1 MDNNRHVHDDGFNS
15 TSSSQKTHYKN
26 KRACAFGIIFAVVY
40 IGLLFGSM
48 FLFGFGFYVAG
59 GVAFGSS
66 CLMIIL
72 SLVISKLL
80 DFSHKSKEQ
89 KELESSRSFINS
101 TPDDNELREVSKIIS
116 CTPITSPD
124 TSAPPS
130 EIKVYRLILEKDGK
144 RYEKIVDKPY
154 PPDDIMP
161 TRINIETGF
170 VKLLDKHSLS
180 SPASYQ
186 SRLDS
191 IAYAIEHP
199 PVVAPPARA
208 ISRAVG
214 NHYSPVEPDAPDTS
228 PKTDDDSTPTLSSM
242 SLSSESNQSQSN
254 ASSKPIP
261 ENTTPDTPL
270 RTHDD
275 APRTPRPNVGYKG
288 IKRKKP

>member
-1 MDNNRHVHDDGFNS
+1 MDNNRPVRDDGDS
-15 TSSSQKTHYKN
+15 SASSSQKTHFKD
-26 KRACAFGIIFAVVY
+26 KRSCAFGIIFAVVY

-59 GVAFGSS
+59 GIAFGCS

-72 SLVISKLL
+72 SLVISKLI
-80 DFSHKSKEQ
+80 DFSRKRKEQ
-89 KELESSRSFINS
+89 KELESYRSFIAS
-101 TPDDNELREVSKIIS
+101 IPDDNELREVSKIIS

-124 TSAPPS
+124 ASSPPP
-130 EIKVYRLILEKDGK
+130 EIKVYRLILENDGN
-144 RYEKIVDKPY
+144 RYEKIVGKQY
-154 PPDDIMP
+154 PPDDFIP

-199 PVVAPPARA
+199 PARA
-208 ISRAVG
+208 VPRADGGHSSTVK
-214 NHYSPVEPDAPDTS
+214 PDAPALS
-228 PKTDDDSTPTLSSM
+228 HITDDDSPSTLSSM
-242 SLSSESNQSQSN
+242 PLFSESKQSQSN
-254 ASSKPIP
+254 ASSKPIS
-261 ENTTPDTPL
+261 ENPTPDTPL
-270 RTHDD
+270 RTQDD
-275 APRTPRPNVGYKG
+275 ARRTPRPNVGYKG

>member
-1 MDNNRHVHDDGFNS
+1 MDNNRPIHDDGDSS

-59 GVAFGSS
+59 GIAFGSS

-72 SLVISKLL
+72 SLVISKLI
-80 DFSHKSKEQ
+80 DFSRKRKEQ
-89 KELESSRSFINS
+89 KELESYRKFIDS
-101 TPDDNELREVSKIIS
+101 IPDDTEKREVSKIIS
-116 CTPITSPD
+116 CTLITSPD
-124 TSAPPS
+124 ATAPPS

-144 RYEKIVDKPY
+144 RYEKIVDKQY

-199 PVVAPPARA
+199 PARA
-208 ISRAVG
+208 VPRADG
-214 NHYSPVEPDAPDTS
+214 GRYSPVKPDAPALS
-228 PKTDDDSTPTLSSM
+228 HITDDDSPSTLSSM
-242 SLSSESNQSQSN
+242 PLSSESNQSQSN
-254 ASSKPIP
+254 ASSKHIS
-261 ENTTPDTPL
+261 ENPTPDTPL
-270 RTHDD
+270 RTQDD
-275 APRTPRPNVGYKG
+275 ARRTPRPNVGYKG

>member
-1 MDNNRHVHDDGFNS
+1 MDNNRPIRDDGDSS
-15 TSSSQKTHYKN
+15 TSSSQKTHFKD
-26 KRACAFGIIFAVVY
+26 KRSCAFGIIFAVVY

-59 GVAFGSS
+59 GIAFGCS

-72 SLVISKLL
+72 SLVISKLI
-80 DFSHKSKEQ
+80 DFSRKRKEQ
-89 KELESSRSFINS
+89 KKLESYRSFIAS
-101 TPDDNELREVSKIIS
+101 IPGDNELREVSKIIS

-124 TSAPPS
+124 ASSPPP
-130 EIKVYRLILEKDGK
+130 EIKVYRLILEKDGN
-144 RYEKIVDKPY
+144 RYEKIVGKPY
-154 PPDDIMP
+154 PPDDFIP

-199 PVVAPPARA
+199 PARA
-208 ISRAVG
+208 VPRADG
-214 NHYSPVEPDAPDTS
+214 GSLLPRKPDAPALS
-228 PKTDDDSTPTLSSM
+228 RIKDDDSPLTLSSM
-242 SLSSESNQSQSN
+242 PLSSESNQSQSN
-254 ASSKPIP
+254 ATSKPIS
-261 ENTTPDTPL
+261 ENPTPDTPL
-270 RTHDD
+270 RTQDD
-275 APRTPRPNVGYKG
+275 ARRTPRPNVGYKG

>member
-1 MDNNRHVHDDGFNS
+1 MDNNRPVRDDGDS
-15 TSSSQKTHYKN
+15 SASSSQKTHFKD
-26 KRACAFGIIFAVVY
+26 KRSCAFGIIFAVVY

-59 GVAFGSS
+59 GIAFGCS

-72 SLVISKLL
+72 SLVISKLI
-80 DFSHKSKEQ
+80 DFSRKRKEQ
-89 KELESSRSFINS
+89 KELESYRSFIAS
-101 TPDDNELREVSKIIS
+101 IPDDNELREVSKIIS

-124 TSAPPS
+124 ASSPPP
-130 EIKVYRLILEKDGK
+130 EIKVYRLILEKDGN
-144 RYEKIVDKPY
+144 RYEKIVGKPY
-154 PPDDIMP
+154 PPDDFIP

-199 PVVAPPARA
+199 PARA
-208 ISRAVG
+208 VPRADG
-214 NHYSPVEPDAPDTS
+214 GRYSPVKPYAPALS
-228 PKTDDDSTPTLSSM
+228 HITDDDSPSTLSSM
-242 SLSSESNQSQSN
+242 PLSSESNQSQSN
-254 ASSKPIP
+254 ASSKHIS
-261 ENTTPDTPL
+261 ENPTPDTPL
-270 RTHDD
+270 RTQDD
-275 APRTPRPNVGYKG
+275 ARRTPRPNVGYKG

>member
-1 MDNNRHVHDDGFNS
+1 MDNNRPVRDDGS
-15 TSSSQKTHYKN
+15 SASSSQKTHFKD
-26 KRACAFGIIFAVVY
+26 KRSCAFGIIFAVVY

-59 GVAFGSS
+59 GIAFGCS

-72 SLVISKLL
+72 SLVISKLI
-80 DFSHKSKEQ
+80 DFSRKRKEQ
-89 KELESSRSFINS
+89 KELESYRSFIAS
-101 TPDDNELREVSKIIS
+101 IPDDNELREVSKIIS

-124 TSAPPS
+124 ASSPPP
-130 EIKVYRLILEKDGK
+130 EIKVYRLILENDGN
-144 RYEKIVDKPY
+144 RYEKIVGKQY
-154 PPDDIMP
+154 PPDDFIP

-199 PVVAPPARA
+199 PARA
-208 ISRAVG
+208 VPRADG
-214 NHYSPVEPDAPDTS
+214 GHYSPVKPDAPALS
-228 PKTDDDSTPTLSSM
+228 HITDDDSPSTLSSM
-242 SLSSESNQSQSN
+242 PLFSESKQSQSN
-254 ASSKPIP
+254 ASSKPIS
-261 ENTTPDTPL
+261 ENPTPDTPL
-270 RTHDD
+270 RTQDD
-275 APRTPRPNVGYKG
+275 ARRTPRPNVGYKG

>member
-1 MDNNRHVHDDGFNS
+1 MDNNRPVRDDGDS
-15 TSSSQKTHYKN
+15 SASSSQKTHFKD
-26 KRACAFGIIFAVVY
+26 KRSCAFGIIFAVVY

-59 GVAFGSS
+59 GIAFGCS

-72 SLVISKLL
+72 SLVISKLI
-80 DFSHKSKEQ
+80 DFSRKRKEQ
-89 KELESSRSFINS
+89 KELESYRSFIASIPN
-101 TPDDNELREVSKIIS
+101 DNELREVSKIIS

-124 TSAPPS
+124 ATAPPS
-130 EIKVYRLILEKDGK
+130 EIKVYRLILENDGN
-144 RYEKIVDKPY
+144 RYEKIVGKQY
-154 PPDDIMP
+154 PPDDFIP

-199 PVVAPPARA
+199 PARA
-208 ISRAVG
+208 VPRADG
-214 NHYSPVEPDAPDTS
+214 GHYSPVKPDAPALS
-228 PKTDDDSTPTLSSM
+228 HITDDDSPSTLSSM
-242 SLSSESNQSQSN
+242 PLFSESKQSQSN
-254 ASSKPIP
+254 ASSKPIS
-261 ENTTPDTPL
+261 ENPTPDTPL
-270 RTHDD
+270 RTQDD
-275 APRTPRPNVGYKG
+275 ARRTPRPNVGYKG